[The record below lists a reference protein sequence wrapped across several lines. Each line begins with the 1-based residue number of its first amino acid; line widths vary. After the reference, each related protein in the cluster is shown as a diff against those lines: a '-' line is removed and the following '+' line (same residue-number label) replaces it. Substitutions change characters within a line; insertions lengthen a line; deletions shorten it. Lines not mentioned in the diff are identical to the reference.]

1 MNFRWHLRRRVRY
14 NPGFHDI
21 DAVDEDRRLAALGE
35 DWLVIGQQPRAD
47 LVGVPDVVCK

>member
-1 MNFRWHLRRRVRY
+1 VRY

-35 DWLVIGQQPRAD
+35 DWL
-47 LVGVPDVVCK
+47 